1 MTGPLRV
8 LRLEGDAVAR
18 GSAHGETFR
27 ESIRAYTEERVALAC
42 SGAWAGRPATRA
54 DVLGLAERMLPA
66 HRAYDPDVTAEME
79 ARAAAAGISAAEA
92 IIVGGFTDFVD
103 AVRAMGTAPQDD
115 GCTSILTPDGAE
127 PGYYAQTWDMH
138 DTATEHVVLLDLRPA
153 DGPAALLFTTVGCVA
168 QIGMNEAG
176 IVVGID
182 NLTML
187 DGAVGVT
194 WPHVVRRALACS
206 TLEAAIGAV
215 RTAPLAGGHAYLIRD
230 AHGGGAMIEASASG
244 SAVTRLAGAPL
255 VHTNHVLDDRLRTWE
270 ATRAPGLVA
279 SSHERLARAHALA
292 AGPLDHAALVA
303 LTCDPTLCRRSD
315 PQFHVETSGAVIAR
329 PATRELWAVWGRPTE
344 RPYERFVVGA

>member
-1 MTGPLRV
+1 VGPPTGRP
-8 LRLEGDAVAR
+8 
-18 GSAHGETFR
+18 SAFG
-27 ESIRAYTEERVALAC
+27 IRAYTEERVGLAC
-42 SGAWAGRPATRA
+42 SGSWAGRPATRA

-66 HRAYDPDVTAEME
+66 HRAYDPDVTAELE
-79 ARAAAAGISAAEA
+79 AMAAAACISAAEA

-115 GCTSILTPDGAE
+115 GCTSILAPDGAE

-194 WPHVVRRALACS
+194 WPHVVRRALACA
-206 TLEAAIGAV
+206 TLEAAIDAV

-230 AHGGGAMIEASASG
+230 AHGGGAMIEASGSG

-270 ATRAPGLVA
+270 ASRSAELVG
-279 SSHERLARAHALA
+279 SSVERLATAQRMLA
-292 AGPLDHAALVA
+292 ALEERVDLPGLEALLREPA
-303 LTCDPTLCRRSD
+303 YICRRSRA
-315 PQFHVETSGAVIAR
+315 PYHVESSGAVICR
-329 PATRELWAVWGRPTE
+329 PDTRELWAVWGIPADRPFQ
-344 RPYERFVVGA
+344 RFVVDRHG